1 MRTGRVAAE
10 AGIGGDGIAL
20 GWPRRSPEADY
31 CGRFIPWS
39 LVQDADPEATP
50 PELRLTDGRTVFI
63 ASAHRERLATALAE
77 AGVAVRRRP
86 DVWQDLLEPFPDTE
100 YDDASRTRCEGR
112 LHDWGFTDR
121 EIRDIRRRVRLRML
135 AETMVSWEWL
145 QDPVVESRYCVVRSN
160 ARIWNRPT
168 GRSANRQTVP
178 CRAAPTRRR
187 GNPRTS

>member
-1 MRTGRVAAE
+1 MVRTARVAAE

-20 GWPRRSPEADY
+20 GWSRRSPEADY

-39 LVQDADPEATP
+39 LVRDADPEATP

-86 DVWQDLLEPFPDTE
+86 DVWQELLEPFLDTE

-121 EIRDIRRRVRLRML
+121 EIRDIRRRVRMRML
-135 AETMVSWEWL
+135 AETMVSWEWQWYGHADVL
-145 QDPVVESRYCVVRSN
+145 AATGQLPRARYLRFRRWADAIA
-160 ARIWNRPT
+160 AR
-168 GRSANRQTVP
+168 
-178 CRAAPTRRR
+178 APR
-187 GNPRTS
+187 